1 MTDGIAKLRK
11 KYGKVF
17 GFRIGPSKRVVV
29 ISDPKVMQVSIKVLH
44 FEVKKHK
51 WGRWQ
56 AEQNGEIIENSL
68 NIDSHSILNY
78 FHKAA
83 FSMLSVSG
91 RPQNLGWNESK
102 GVKTGTP
109 CPGIVANEGEGKE
122 IL

>member
-51 WGRWQ
+51 WRRW
-56 AEQNGEIIENSL
+56 
-68 NIDSHSILNY
+68 
-78 FHKAA
+78 
-83 FSMLSVSG
+83 
-91 RPQNLGWNESK
+91 LGK
-102 GVKTGTP
+102 M
-109 CPGIVANEGEGKE
+109 GK
-122 IL
+122 LLRTL